1 MNIVVDNDVTLHVQE
16 LGDGPPVI
24 LLPGLFMSHQVW
36 DDQVRQ
42 LSANYRTL
50 ALDLRGHG
58 RSSKPAGGYSIEQ
71 HVSDVVA
78 VIDQLG
84 LSDAAVIGWS
94 FGGAV
99 AFGVAAARPERVAKL
114 VLVGCNA
121 VRFHPD
127 EQYPF
132 GVDAAVAGAMIA
144 GESTARVLFRYAA
157 LSASFH
163 TPPAQP
169 YLDWILSDSLQ
180 TPSWAGVQCLQAL
193 SDLDQTDLIEAVNM
207 PVLQLHGTEDPSW
220 PIDGAKWLSQKLK
233 VATLVEFDSC
243 GHFPPIEHPMEF
255 NSALMSFLDR

>member
-1 MNIVVDNDVTLHVQE
+1 MNIVVDNDVTLYAQE
-16 LGDGPPVI
+16 LGEGLPVI

-42 LSANYRTL
+42 LSAKYRTL

-58 RSSKPAGGYSIEQ
+58 RSSKPVAGYSVEQ
-71 HVSDVVA
+71 HVSDVVS
-78 VIDQLG
+78 VIDQLD

-99 AFGVAAARPERVAKL
+99 AFGVAAARPERIAKL
-114 VLVGCNA
+114 ALVGSNA
-121 VRFHPD
+121 VRFHPN

-132 GVDAAVAGAMIA
+132 GVDAAVTGAMIA
-144 GESTARVLFRYAA
+144 GESTARVLFRHAA

-169 YLDWILSDSLQ
+169 YLDWVLNDSLQ

-193 SDLDQTDLIEAVNM
+193 SDLDQTDLIAAVQM
-207 PVLQLHGTEDPSW
+207 PVLQLHGAQDPSW

-233 VATLVEFDSC
+233 DATLVEFDSC
-243 GHFPPIEHPMEF
+243 GHFPPIEHPVEF
-255 NSALMSFLDR
+255 NSALMSFVNA